1 MELGIK
7 PYFRGFE
14 AIPCH
19 LAAASHY
26 LSTNALSTISGSC
39 RHASYLNMLLHRI
52 EIYPGIGYGN
62 SLVVLFCGGK
72 DMDAVFVH
80 VVKVGINNILLYE
93 EYILP
98 QFQNMKQLTRSELVY
113 S

>member
-1 MELGIK
+1 
-7 PYFRGFE
+7 
-14 AIPCH
+14 
-19 LAAASHY
+19 
-26 LSTNALSTISGSC
+26 
-39 RHASYLNMLLHRI
+39 MLFQRI

-98 QFQNMKQLTRSELVY
+98 QFQNMKQLTRSELFEMKCLYLYIHNINHNRAARQENNIVACIATR
-113 S
+113 SESSEKQL